1 MALIAVLLAAAGP
14 APAQSADPAA
24 DYPDRPVRFYNS
36 GGVANTASRVLA
48 EKLTASLGKP
58 FVVETVAG
66 AGGFVAATKVA
77 SSPPD
82 GYTIFMAGEGAM
94 TSNVALY
101 KSLPYNPLNDF
112 VHITLAADSMNVLVV
127 NPALPVKTLPELIAL
142 AKERPGKLTF
152 ASSGFGNSP
161 HLAGELLKSM
171 AGIDILHVPY
181 RDAGAV
187 LPDLIAGRV
196 DIYFGN
202 TSAMVPLVREGKVR
216 ALAVTGPSRN
226 SIVPELP
233 TVAELGFPG
242 YQATTWIGV
251 IAPVGVPKPI
261 VSKLHR
267 EIYAGSGLA
276 GRAKAV
282 RRHGPGCDRQHAGT
296 IHRADRFGYSEENQ
310 DRDRCRNRAALTSVL
325 RLNSPAPQCRGDRAA
340 SSPNTLGDIARAA
353 AIPVPP
359 CPRNHRAR
367 RENMPA
373 GS

>member
-1 MALIAVLLAAAGP
+1 VSLNFLALAAVLLTAASP
-14 APAQSADPAA
+14 APAQSPGSAA

-48 EKLTASLGKP
+48 EKLTASLGKA

-66 AGGFVAATKVA
+66 AGGFLAATKVA
-77 SSPPD
+77 TSPAD

-112 VHITLAADSMNVLVV
+112 VHITLAADSMNILVV
-127 NPALPVKTLPELIAL
+127 NPALPVKTLPDLIAL

-171 AGIDILHVPY
+171 AAVDVLHVPY

-196 DIYFGN
+196 DFYFGN
-202 TSAMVPLVREGKVR
+202 TSAMMPLMQEGKVR
-216 ALAVTGPSRN
+216 ALAVTGASRN
-226 SIVPELP
+226 PSVPELP

-242 YQATTWIGV
+242 YQATTWIGI
-251 IAPVGVPKPI
+251 IAPTGLPKPI

-267 EIYAGSGLA
+267 EFTQALVLPDVKKRFVDMGLNVIGSTPEQFTAQIASDIPKKIKIVTDAGIE
-276 GRAKAV
+276 
-282 RRHGPGCDRQHAGT
+282 RR
-296 IHRADRFGYSEENQ
+296 
-310 DRDRCRNRAALTSVL
+310 
-325 RLNSPAPQCRGDRAA
+325 
-340 SSPNTLGDIARAA
+340 
-353 AIPVPP
+353 
-359 CPRNHRAR
+359 
-367 RENMPA
+367 
-373 GS
+373 